1 MGRGTERAT
10 GVAGWIVRRGAWVLL
25 AWVAFAAVINVVVPQ
40 IEDVAAQDSTPVVP
54 EYAPT
59 IEAVSDMDEAFG
71 NGRSNSYLV
80 VAMEREGG
88 LTRADRV
95 YLGRL
100 VDELREDED
109 VAFVQDPR
117 GRPELLESLTSEDG
131 EARYLQV
138 GITGSTGAPSAQ
150 QQVTRVREIS
160 RDLAPDGLTV
170 QVTGTTATIADL
182 THETETSVVRITVV
196 TVVLIALILYYL
208 YRSLSVMAVVLTMV
222 ALGLGVA
229 RAVTAWLGDVGV
241 FQVSTFTGSFLTAVV
256 LGAGT
261 DYAIFL
267 VSRYHEE
274 RRAGVPPAV
283 AAATSSVKIA
293 GVVAGSALTVVL
305 ATAAMGFA
313 DLGIFRTTGPAVAV
327 GVAVNLVLS
336 LTLMPALLALAGA
349 RGWAEPR
356 PERGAALWQRVADG
370 VAARPLRMAAAAL
383 VPLLALASLYPFLE
397 LSLDSRSSQPDDT
410 ESNRGYALL
419 ERHFPQNEVLPDFV
433 LIQAD
438 HDLRNPRDL
447 ALLELAADSVA
458 REEGVEMVRGITR
471 PAGEPITQ
479 ASVAY
484 QSGLIG
490 GRLDNAADSVAE
502 GEDGATQLADGAGQ
516 LADGAGE
523 LDDGAGQLAD
533 GADRAVGG
541 AGELADGT
549 ARLEDGV
556 RRLLD
561 GADRAADGSGRLR
574 RGMDELADGLELAA
588 DQVSLAV
595 DGLGLAYD
603 ALQNKSLTCGLDPA
617 CKGARDGIRRIW
629 VAERDKLL
637 PGLERAARAARQL
650 ADGTG
655 DLTSGLAE
663 LRAGL
668 AEARDGVD
676 RLATGQR
683 VFEQRLGDLASGADQ
698 LADGAGRLADGAGRL
713 EGGTEEVAAS
723 LPELRRGLERAAS
736 YLSRTGT
743 VARDPAIGGFYLPPA
758 ALSNPRLEEV
768 GGLFLSEDGR
778 TARLLVLGETDA
790 FGRAAADRAVVVQE
804 AVEMAFADTRLEDA
818 EVRTTGVASINADL
832 VHYSGEDLRLVAG
845 FALLAV
851 FLVLLVLL
859 RSIVAATFLMATV
872 VLSYVAAIGL
882 GVLVWQVALDI
893 PLDWSVPAIA
903 FVLLVAVGADYNLL
917 LVKRMHEEAP
927 DGSAAG
933 IARATAV
940 TGTVITSAGLIFA
953 GSMFALMAGSVVTLA
968 QMGFTVGMGLL
979 LDTFV
984 VRSWLVPAVATLLGP
999 RLWWP
1004 ARVPE
1009 PASAGVGS
1017 VGS

>member
-1 MGRGTERAT
+1 MGRATERA
-10 GVAGWIVRRGAWVLL
+10 AGAAELVVRRGVWVLL
-25 AWVAFAAVINVVVPQ
+25 AWVAFAAVLNLAVPQ
-40 IEDVAAQDSTPVVP
+40 IEEVAARDSTPVVP
-54 EYAPT
+54 EHAPT
-59 IEAVSDMDEAFG
+59 IQAVSEMDEAFG

-88 LTRADRV
+88 LTRADRA
-95 YLGRL
+95 YLGGL
-100 VDELREDED
+100 VEELREDED

-117 GRPELLESLTSEDG
+117 GRPEFLDSLTSEDG

-138 GITGSTGAPSAQ
+138 GITGNTGAPDAQ
-150 QQVTRVREIS
+150 QQLVAVRDIS

-170 QVTGTTATIADL
+170 EVTGTTATIADL
-182 THETETSVVRITVV
+182 TDETERSVVRITVV
-196 TVVLIALILYYL
+196 TVVLIALILLYL
-208 YRSLSVMAVVLTMV
+208 YRSISVTVVVLTMV
-222 ALGLGVA
+222 GLGLGIA
-229 RAVTAWLGDVGV
+229 RAVTAWMGDVGI

-274 RRAGVPPAV
+274 RRAGVSPAAAA
-283 AAATSSVKIA
+283 AAATAKIA

-336 LTLMPALLALAGA
+336 LTLMPALLALAGS

-356 PERGAALWQRVADG
+356 PERGAALWQRVAAG
-370 VAARPLRMAAAAL
+370 VAARPARMAAAAL
-383 VPLLALASLYPFLE
+383 VPLVALAALYPLLE

-410 ESNRGYALL
+410 GSNRGYALL
-419 ERHFPQNEVLPDFV
+419 ERHFPINEVLPDFV

-458 REEGVEMVRGITR
+458 RQDGVEQVRGITR
-471 PAGEPITQ
+471 PSGEPITQ

-484 QSGLIG
+484 QSGIIG
-490 GRLDNAADSVAE
+490 GRLDDAAGEVAH
-502 GEDGATQLADGAGQ
+502 GEDGASQLADGAGQ
-516 LADGAGE
+516 LADGAGQ
-523 LDDGAGQLAD
+523 LDDGAGRLAD
-533 GADRAVGG
+533 GTDRAVGG
-541 AGELADGT
+541 AGDLADGT

-556 RRLLD
+556 RRLLA
-561 GADRAADGSGRLR
+561 GADRAADGSARLR

-617 CKGARDGIRRIW
+617 CRRARDGIKQIW
-629 VAERDKLL
+629 IAERDRLL

-655 DLTSGLAE
+655 DLSAGLAE
-663 LRAGL
+663 LRSGL
-668 AEARDGVD
+668 DQARDGVD
-676 RLATGQR
+676 RLAAGQR
-683 VFEQRLGDLASGADQ
+683 LFEQRLGDLADGADQ
-698 LADGAGRLADGAGRL
+698 LADGADELADGAGRL

-723 LPELRRGLERAAS
+723 LPELRRGLDRAAS
-736 YLSRTGT
+736 YLNRTGT
-743 VARDPAIGGFYLPPA
+743 VARDPAIGGFYLPPT
-758 ALSNPRLEEV
+758 ALADSRLEEV
-768 GGLFLSEDGR
+768 SGLFLSEDGR

-790 FGRAAADRAVVVQE
+790 FGRAAADRAVVVHE

-832 VHYSGEDLRLVAG
+832 VHYSDQDLRLVAG

-851 FLVLLVLL
+851 FLVLLALL
-859 RSIVAATFLMATV
+859 RSLVAATFLMATV

-882 GVLVWQVALDI
+882 AVLVWQILLDQ
-893 PLDWSVPAIA
+893 PLDWAVPAIA

-927 DGSAAG
+927 DGSAEG

-940 TGTVITSAGLIFA
+940 TGSVITSAGLIFA
-953 GSMFALMAGSVVTLA
+953 GSMFALMAGTVSSLA

-1004 ARVPE
+1004 ARVAA
-1009 PASAGVGS
+1009 PADAGS
-1017 VGS
+1017 RA